1 VWRRRG
7 SLLHDRETFAKMK
20 WRFVVGGKLAKK
32 GHSRRDGE
40 NMIQFEKELKGL
52 GDKRSKV
59 VVDSAEQNHKGL
71 HIPEVGEKGKGRGTR
86 R

>member
-7 SLLHDRETFAKMK
+7 SFLHDRETFAKMK
-20 WRFVVGGKLAKK
+20 WRFVVGSKLAKK
-32 GHSRRDGE
+32 GHKRGEEE
-40 NMIQFEKELKGL
+40 NMIQSEKELRGS

-59 VVDSAEQNHKGL
+59 VVDSAEQNHKGF